1 MINKAIIMGRLVAD
15 PELKQTANG
24 VANCRITVAVNRDYV
39 AQGQERQADF
49 ITVVAWRQTAEFI
62 CKYFGKG
69 KMIIVEGALRTSS
82 YDDRNHPDV
91 KHFVTEVYAD
101 KVHFGENKAVQGNGN
116 APQTAS
122 AVQGNT
128 SPANVQSAISGAA
141 QPMFD
146 SRGNINLGEFEE
158 IGNGDLPF

>member
-1 MINKAIIMGRLVAD
+1 MINKAIIMGRLTAD
-15 PELKQTANG
+15 PELKQTASG
-24 VANCRITVAVNRDYV
+24 VANCRITVAVNRDY
-39 AQGQERQADF
+39 APQGQERQADF

-101 KVHFGENKAVQGNGN
+101 KVHFGETKGAQSDGN
-116 APQTAS
+116 ASQAMPAP
-122 AVQGNT
+122 QGNT
-128 SPANVQSAISGAA
+128 RPANVQNAVSGVA
-141 QPMFD
+141 QPSFD
-146 SRGNINLGEFEE
+146 SRGGIDLGDFEE
-158 IGNGDLPF
+158 VGGDLPF